1 MKAVVITEFGAPSVL
16 KIEERAIPNIADNEV
31 LIKVKAAGINRLDVA
46 QRKGNYPVPEGV
58 VADILGLEVAGTIEK
73 IGANVTEWKVGD
85 DVFALISGGGYAEYV
100 NAPASICIRK
110 PENLSYIEAAS
121 LPETV
126 YTVWSNVFDR
136 CRFQSGETFMVHG
149 GTSGIGITAIQLAKL
164 FGAKKIYTTV
174 GSDDKKAFCES
185 LGATAINYKT
195 DDFADHVKDVDVIL
209 DIIGGDYFGKNINA
223 LNTDGRLV
231 YINAAKGFKVEC
243 NLLKIMTKRLTL
255 TGSTLRSRELPFKEA
270 LTQALKEKFLPLV
283 ENGSFKPVIHATF
296 PLHEADQAHELME
309 SSTHIGKIMLKLD

>member
-1 MKAVVITEFGAPSVL
+1 MKAVIITEFGAPSVL
-16 KIEERAIPNIADNEV
+16 KVEERPIPTIGDHEV
-31 LIKVKAAGINRLDVA
+31 LIKVKAAGINRLDIA

-58 VADILGLEVAGTIEK
+58 VADILGLEVAGTIEQ
-73 IGANVTEWKVGD
+73 IGAKVTEWKTGD

-100 NAPASICIRK
+100 AAPASICIRK
-110 PENLSYIEAAS
+110 PENLTFVEAAS

-136 CRFQSGETFMVHG
+136 CRFQAGETFMVHG

-174 GSDDKKAFCES
+174 GSDEKKEFCES

-195 DDFADHVKDVDVIL
+195 EDFAEHAQNIDVIL

-223 LNTDGRLV
+223 LNPDGRLV

-243 NLLKIMTKRLTL
+243 NLLKIMIKRLTL

-270 LTQALKEKFLPLV
+270 LTQILKEKFIPLL
-283 ENGSFKPVIHATF
+283 ESGEFKPIIHATF
-296 PLHEADQAHELME
+296 PLNEADKAHELME
-309 SSTHIGKIMLKLD
+309 SSTHIGKIVLNLG

>member
-1 MKAVVITEFGAPSVL
+1 MKAVVITEFGAASVL
-16 KIEERAIPNIADNEV
+16 KIEDRPLPTIGADDV
-31 LIKVKAAGINRLDVA
+31 LVKVKAAGVNRLDVA
-46 QRKGNYPVPEGV
+46 QRKGNYPVPEGI

-73 IGANVTEWKVGD
+73 IGSDVTEWQVGD

-110 PENLSYIEAAS
+110 PDNLSYVEAAS

-164 FGAKKIYTTV
+164 FGAKAIYTTV
-174 GSDDKKAFCES
+174 GSDEKKAFCES
-185 LGATAINYKT
+185 LGAIAINYNT
-195 DDFADHVKDVDVIL
+195 EDFESIAKNVDVML
-209 DIIGGDYFGKNINA
+209 DIIGGDYFNKN
-223 LNTDGRLV
+223 LNVLNIEGRLV
-231 YINAAKGFKVEC
+231 YINAMKGFKVEC
-243 NLLKIMTKRLTL
+243 NLLKIMGKRLTL
-255 TGSTLRSRELPFKEA
+255 TGSTLRSRELSFKEA
-270 LTQALKEKFLPLV
+270 LTKTLKEKVLPLV
-283 ENGSFKPVIHATF
+283 ESGQFKPVINAVF
-296 PLHEADQAHELME
+296 PLHEADKAHELME